1 MQFIIQAD
9 FLTSTSREDIL
20 SDLPWNLTLRDA
32 IPAAFLA
39 AVTKFSMRPNLKFTW
54 FRYLPRNIHDSFLGP
69 VENAIISKLSS
80 LPILC
85 SADGTYRPPHK
96 FIIAGSFC
104 DADGKPLIPE
114 AYLPGKLY
122 YLSHPYDLD
131 MDGVHFERLGVKP
144 MSNEHFVGG
153 LNKMRSQM
161 SLQSTIWHE
170 AICQKLYGIPN
181 ASTGRRDLSLEIRQ
195 LPILPLSDGSWVSAA
210 GSPDSVIF
218 FDTELAGIPRDLDIQ
233 FLEADISP
241 ASWRHKLFKKLGV
254 READCHF
261 VANKILEHHRNNW
274 PVDSVQ
280 SMISH
285 AVFMFVHRYAKR
297 FPHPTGLRVMDER
310 AAVAKAK
317 DVYADILDPQQSIRM
332 RDVLPPPA
340 RFLHPD
346 YMQEDGVATQETWKQ
361 WLCDSLGL
369 NIFPRLIDGG
379 KLSPEFEAL
388 ARTVDTRKLL
398 IVLKETWPKWSG
410 RLNASAIS
418 WLSQIVVV
426 CEDGSKHLLKESY
439 IQKESLKN
447 CVDLPF
453 LPIDEPDDAD
463 WNFLGKLGV
472 TSRVDGSFYLRQ
484 LTRLKD
490 ENSHEVEKIEE
501 TYQKIEA
508 LFHDDS
514 QNIR

>member
-1 MQFIIQAD
+1 M
-9 FLTSTSREDIL
+9 
-20 SDLPWNLTLRDA
+20 TLRDA
-32 IPAAFLA
+32 IPTAFLD
-39 AVTKFSMRPNLKFTW
+39 AVMKFRVRPNLKFSW

-85 SADGTYRPPHK
+85 SADGTYRLPHQ
-96 FIIAGSFC
+96 FVIAGSSC
-104 DADGKPLIPE
+104 DADGEPFIPE

-131 MDGVHFERLGVKP
+131 TDGAHFERLGVKP
-144 MSNEHFVGG
+144 MSNEHFIGG

-161 SLQSTIWHE
+161 PLQSTIWHE
-170 AICQKLYGIPN
+170 AVCQKLYGIPN
-181 ASTGRRDLSLEIRQ
+181 TRTGRRNLSLEIRQ
-195 LPILPLSDGSWVSAA
+195 LPILPLSDGSWASAN
-210 GSPDSVIF
+210 SDSVIF
-218 FDTELAGIPRDLDIQ
+218 FDTELAGIPQDLGIQ

-254 READCHF
+254 READCQF
-261 VANKILEHHRNNW
+261 VANKILEHHRNSW
-274 PVDSVQ
+274 PPDSVQ

-285 AVFMFVHRYAKR
+285 AVFMFVHRYSKGC
-297 FPHPTGLRVMDER
+297 PNPTGLRVMDER
-310 AAVAKAK
+310 AAVAEAK
-317 DVYADILDPQQSIRM
+317 DVYADIPDPRQSIRM

-346 YMQEDGVATQETWKQ
+346 YLQEDGVARSETWTQ
-361 WLCDSLGL
+361 WLRDSLSL

-388 ARTVDTRKLL
+388 ARTVDTHKLL

-410 RLNASAIS
+410 RLNATSIL
-418 WLSQIVVV
+418 WLSQIVIV
-426 CEDGSKHLLKESY
+426 CEDGSKCMLKESY
-439 IQKESLKN
+439 IKKESLKH
-447 CVDLPF
+447 CMDLPF
-453 LPIDEPDDAD
+453 LPIDEVDDAD
-463 WNFLGKLGV
+463 WNFLSKLGV
-472 TSRVDGSFYLRQ
+472 TSRIDGSFYLRQ
-484 LTRLKD
+484 LMRLKD
-490 ENSHEVEKIEE
+490 ENSHDVKKIED
-501 TYQKIEA
+501 TYQMIEA